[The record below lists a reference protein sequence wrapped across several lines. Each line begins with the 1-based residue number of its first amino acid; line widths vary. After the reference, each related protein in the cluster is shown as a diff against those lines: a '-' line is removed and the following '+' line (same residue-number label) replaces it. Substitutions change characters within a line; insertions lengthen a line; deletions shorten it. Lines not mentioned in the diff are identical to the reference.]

1 LEVLSQ
7 PEPKTNREMPMQY
20 ACDHVHLRSRDAVR
34 AATFYVE
41 TFGAREVK
49 RVGSDPVQR
58 VVLDLGGLTVFIE
71 QAPAETAPAGPT
83 PCLGI
88 EHIGLRVS
96 DIEAAMADLTG
107 RGVTVRTG
115 ITERGAGLRIAF
127 VEGPDGALIEI
138 LERAPA

>member
-1 LEVLSQ
+1 
-7 PEPKTNREMPMQY
+7 MHY

-34 AATFYVE
+34 AAGFYVE
-41 TFGAREVK
+41 TFGAEEVK
-49 RVGSDPVQR
+49 RIGGDTVQR

-88 EHIGLRVS
+88 EHIGLCVD
-96 DIEAAMADLTG
+96 DIEAAMADLAA
-107 RGVTVRTG
+107 RGVPVRTG
-115 ITERGAGLRIAF
+115 ITERGPGLRIAF

-138 LERAPA
+138 LERKAA